1 MQFYSK
7 SKISLYEAQAEYN
20 NKLLQSVPS
29 TLNHIYVTKWINEG
43 PNFYAIGI
51 DEITGKLSKFKAP
64 FTSCLFVWLQ
74 HDSDLC
80 LVLQTKYIQA
90 TNITKPDVKPIKHNG
105 YSAIQY
111 MMQNCSHKSNPMAID
126 DWYVYR
132 LPTNTFQDS
141 RSLYYQL
148 NDSEKIGIAGYV
160 KTPGIWTLETQIM
173 IELYCIYK
181 NWNKCHMYS
190 VYMDHTLHTKEDT
203 ESIKFDTLSFDIE
216 TVSHEDT
223 RIPMGHFK
231 TDAIF
236 SASFTKICPS
246 TGEKLHE
253 TIFNIPV
260 NTESCDYKD
269 KFSRISKLMEE
280 DKSSDCGMERKI
292 TIFNNEV
299 DTLKYICSRFDK
311 MPSQYLLLGYN
322 SKNYDMLFLLRRV
335 TYLNMKHE
343 MTQFNVQD
351 GIIVYGTQMIH
362 IDLYLVI
369 NKYFMNEL
377 DSFTLKNVAIKLLDS
392 DEDNKVDFDAR
403 LLRYIYAD
411 IMKDNKVPENGSF
424 DKYKANIALLA
435 HYNDKDALLVYTL
448 WDTLQYN
455 EFLLNVAKSYRICL
469 SRISQSMVNEYLSV
483 KMLIDSFIHGVLFTQ
498 HHNNNVAQNQDTL
511 TYFNTEILSSIDG
524 DTAGSYGGGF
534 NFRDAKNVSKNVE
547 MMDMVAY
554 YPEMMEGFNL
564 SHETCAIYKV
574 GALMKLTKNNQNSN
588 IFRNIDMY
596 RFCTHKSSPNNMML
610 HDTDLLNA
618 IDSKRYTSGSLD
630 NASKITAM
638 DLNSLD
644 HDERIVIII
653 NNHRGVLSLIMQDR
667 NNIRNVAKNTKRL
680 LNQAIQNVQEYIQ
693 KKELQAMCANDD
705 DDFDPDADEDDED
718 EEEVTNEI
726 DAIFNAKDYIID
738 RHINESENEELYLV
752 QSKIRILNYNE
763 LMKLPMN
770 ILKSYS
776 DLLKSEFVQIN
787 AQYRNLKIVN
797 SSCYGLLGSSYG
809 LLRGRHVAAIATM
822 FGRKFIIKTAIVG
835 RELGFTLILSDTDS
849 VFLAPTNVK
858 DSTAAK
864 QIIDRIKDINS
875 CLQLNNK
882 TYPMVFVIAKKTYF
896 ALYNEIFSRGI
907 NKNGP
912 SIWVSILDN
921 LVQKYIIEQA
931 DIYMSNVK
939 PLLISIYLDVYK
951 HMKVNKSIV
960 LCNMNAKHYSEYKSQ
975 TPVKKL
981 MDRILEQNSGYVFGK
996 SIRYFHKWQNN
1007 PRTVCFALEYE
1018 LENTPISMINLYKFL
1033 SKIKMAIYSIL
1044 SMALIITNKKRNVY
1058 YTINSD
1064 DFDKINIISFI
1075 EARQQF
1081 QNAGI

>member
-1 MQFYSK
+1 
-7 SKISLYEAQAEYN
+7 
-20 NKLLQSVPS
+20 
-29 TLNHIYVTKWINEG
+29 
-43 PNFYAIGI
+43 
-51 DEITGKLSKFKAP
+51 
-64 FTSCLFVWLQ
+64 
-74 HDSDLC
+74 
-80 LVLQTKYIQA
+80 
-90 TNITKPDVKPIKHNG
+90 
-105 YSAIQY
+105 
-111 MMQNCSHKSNPMAID
+111 MQNCSHKSNPMAID

-132 LPTNTFQDS
+132 LQTNTFQDS

-718 EEEVTNEI
+718 EEEVINEI